1 MKRYGRILSAVAF
14 LLGTGHAASAQ
25 DAAADT
31 VVAVVGGE
39 EILLGHMIALR
50 RNLPAQYVHLPDE
63 TLFPVLL
70 DQLIRQAALAQAA
83 APLSTAARLQ
93 LENQSR
99 ALAAAEH
106 VEDLALLEVS
116 EEEVRMA
123 YDERY
128 ADYVPATEY
137 DASHILVASEEEAA
151 EIVAELREG
160 ADFAELALARSEGPS
175 GVHGGGLGWFGKGA
189 MVQEFEDAV
198 AALEQGEISEP
209 VQTDFGWHVI
219 RLNDTR
225 LSSPPDL
232 DEARDDI
239 VEEIVQLRLPDAIAR
254 VVDAADVSRPDLD
267 GIDSSVLSDLSL
279 IE

>member
-1 MKRYGRILSAVAF
+1 MKRFGRILSAVAF
-14 LLGTGHAASAQ
+14 LLGAGHAAAAQ

-50 RNLPAQYVHLPDE
+50 RNLPEQYVHLPDE

-83 APLSTAARLQ
+83 APLSTSARLH

-116 EEEVRMA
+116 EEEVRAA

-137 DASHILVASEEEAA
+137 DASHILVVSEDEAIG
-151 EIVAELREG
+151 IVAELGEG

-175 GVHGGGLGWFGKGA
+175 GAYGGGLGWFGKGA
-189 MVQEFEDAV
+189 MVPEFEDAV
-198 AALEQGEISEP
+198 AALEPGEISEP
-209 VQTDFGWHVI
+209 VRTEFGWHVI
-219 RLNDTR
+219 RLNETR

-239 VEEIVQLRLPDAIAR
+239 VEEIVQLRLPGAIAA
-254 VVDAADVSRPDLD
+254 VVDAADVARPDLD
-267 GIDSSVLSDLSL
+267 GIDPSVLSDLSL

>member
-1 MKRYGRILSAVAF
+1 MKRFGRILSALAF
-14 LLGTGHAASAQ
+14 LLGAGHAAAAQ

-50 RNLPAQYVHLPDE
+50 RNLPEQYVHLPDE

-83 APLSTAARLQ
+83 APLSTSARLQ

-116 EEEVRMA
+116 EEEVRAA

-137 DASHILVASEEEAA
+137 DASHILVVSEEEAI
-151 EIVAELREG
+151 EIVAELGDG

-189 MVQEFEDAV
+189 MVPEFEDAV
-198 AALEQGEISEP
+198 AALEPGEISEP
-209 VQTDFGWHVI
+209 VRTEFGWHVI
-219 RLNDTR
+219 RLNETR

-239 VEEIVQLRLPDAIAR
+239 VEEIVQLRLPDAIAA
-254 VVDAADVSRPDLD
+254 VVDAADVARPDLE
-267 GIDSSVLSDLSL
+267 GIDPSVLSDLSL

>member
-1 MKRYGRILSAVAF
+1 MKRFGRMLSAVAI
-14 LLGTGHAASAQ
+14 LLGAGHAAAAQ

-50 RNLPAQYVHLPDE
+50 RNLPEQYVHLPDE

-83 APLSTAARLQ
+83 APLSTSARLQ

-116 EEEVRMA
+116 EEEVRAA

-137 DASHILVASEEEAA
+137 DASHILVVSEEEAA
-151 EIVAELREG
+151 EIIAELSDG

-189 MVQEFEDAV
+189 MVPEFEDAV
-198 AALEQGEISEP
+198 AALEPGEISEP
-209 VQTDFGWHVI
+209 VRTEFGWHVI
-219 RLNDTR
+219 RLNGTR

-239 VEEIVQLRLPDAIAR
+239 VEEIVQLRLPDAIAA
-254 VVDAADVSRPDLD
+254 VVDAADVARPDLE
-267 GIDSSVLSDLSL
+267 GIDPSALSDLSL

>member
-1 MKRYGRILSAVAF
+1 MKRFGRILSAVAF
-14 LLGTGHAASAQ
+14 LLGAGHAAAAQ

-50 RNLPAQYVHLPDE
+50 RNLPEQYVHLPDE

-83 APLSTAARLQ
+83 APLSTSARLQ

-116 EEEVRMA
+116 EEEVRTA

-128 ADYVPATEY
+128 AEYVPATEY
-137 DASHILVASEEEAA
+137 DASHILVVSEEEAI
-151 EIVAELREG
+151 EIVAELGEG

-175 GVHGGGLGWFGKGA
+175 GAHGGGLGWFGKGA
-189 MVQEFEDAV
+189 MVPEFEDAV
-198 AALEQGEISEP
+198 AALEPGEISEP
-209 VQTDFGWHVI
+209 VRTDFGWHVI
-219 RLNDTR
+219 RLNETR

-239 VEEIVQLRLPDAIAR
+239 VEEIVQLRLPGAIAA
-254 VVDAADVSRPDLD
+254 VVDAADVARPDLD
-267 GIDSSVLSDLSL
+267 GIDPSVLSDLSL